1 MDKLRIENEKL
12 QQQMKQLRLGQSSF
26 TIIIPG
32 DTAWV
37 HGVHVVEH
45 LSTAITLVL
54 MIQCQKFCDFLKA
67 EK

>member
-1 MDKLRIENEKL
+1 MVSLSAGRHTQQAETEVDKLRIENEKL

-37 HGVHVVEH
+37 LGVHGCTY
-45 LSTAITLVL
+45 S
-54 MIQCQKFCDFLKA
+54 
-67 EK
+67 